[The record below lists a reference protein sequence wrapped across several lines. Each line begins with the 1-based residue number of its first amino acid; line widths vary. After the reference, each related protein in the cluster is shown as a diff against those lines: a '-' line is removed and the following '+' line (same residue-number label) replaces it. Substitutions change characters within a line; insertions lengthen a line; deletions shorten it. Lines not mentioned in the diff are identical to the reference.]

1 MRSLYVLL
9 KILFSRI
16 SVCAVGIILQ
26 TAYLAVLFWT
36 LGTMFSY
43 SYFLFTVIGVVTA
56 LHIINGDTSPA
67 YKPIWV
73 FTVLSFPIF
82 GCMFY
87 LYYGR
92 KKTKQRNAPVRTD
105 NAAHTKIT
113 DKLLQM
119 DTPAAKQANYIS
131 KCGFNIY
138 ENTQTRYFSSGEN
151 AFPEM
156 IKAIQGSQ
164 HFIFLEFFIIED
176 GVMWGSIL
184 HELEKKASE
193 GVDVRVIYDDMGCL
207 LTLPRSYRN
216 TLEEKKIQCRVFG
229 RVKPYWTSNMNNRD
243 HRKILVCDGQTAF
256 TGGINL
262 ADEYINL
269 YEKHGY
275 WKDSVI
281 MLDGE
286 AVAGFTEMF
295 IEMWNSLS
303 AAALPC
309 PEKYLAPVPK
319 KSDGFTA
326 PYYSSPENEEL
337 IAENIYLNMINSA
350 QKYIYITTPYLI
362 LDSAMSEALILAAKS
377 GVDVRIITPHIP
389 DKKLVFELTRANYRP
404 LIKHGIRI
412 YEFTHGFIHA
422 KNFVSDDKIVV
433 VGTVNLDYRSFYLHH
448 ECGVWMY
455 GTDSAAAVRDDLI
468 RTMKLSTEVDIHDTD
483 EKNVFIRSVR
493 SLLVMLSPMM

>member
-1 MRSLYVLL
+1 MLQ
-9 KILFSRI
+9 
-16 SVCAVGIILQ
+16 II
-26 TAYLAVLFWT
+26 YLTVLFWT

-43 SYFLFTVIGVVTA
+43 SYIIFIFIGIVTA
-56 LHIINGDTSPA
+56 LYIISGDTSPA

-92 KKTKQRNAPVRTD
+92 KRPRHRKNAEDEKKTSYNRHAENLIRSDVQ
-105 NAAHTKIT
+105 
-113 DKLLQM
+113 
-119 DTPAAKQANYIS
+119 AAKQANYIS
-131 KCGFNIY
+131 RCGFNIY
-138 ENTQTRYFSSGEN
+138 ENTQTRYFSSGEE
-151 AFPEM
+151 AFPEIM
-156 IKAIQGSQ
+156 KALQSSH

-176 GVMWGSIL
+176 GVMWDSIL

-193 GVDVRVIYDDMGCL
+193 GVDVRVIYDDMGSL
-207 LTLPRSYRN
+207 LTLPRSYRRI
-216 TLEEKKIQCRVFG
+216 LEQKKIQCRVFG
-229 RVKPYWTSNMNNRD
+229 RVKPYWTSSMNNRD

-281 MLDGE
+281 SLDGK

-295 IEMWNSLS
+295 IEMWDSLS
-303 AAALPC
+303 DASLPC
-309 PEKYLAPVPK
+309 PERYLAPVPRT
-319 KSDGFTA
+319 SVGFTA
-326 PYYSSPENEEL
+326 PYCSSPENEEL
-337 IAENIYLNMINSA
+337 IGENLYLNMINSA
-350 QKYIYITTPYLI
+350 QKYLYIATPYLI
-362 LDSAMSEALILAAKS
+362 LDSAMKEALILAAKN
-377 GVDVRIITPHIP
+377 GLDIRILTPHIP
-389 DKKLVFELTRANYRP
+389 DKKLVFELTRANYHP

-412 YEFTHGFIHA
+412 YEFTHGFVHA
-422 KNFVSDDKIVV
+422 KNFVSDDKIAI

-455 GTDSAAAVRDDLI
+455 DTDSVSAVRDDLI
-468 RTMKLSTEVDIHDTD
+468 TTMELSTEVDIHDTD
-483 EKNVFIRSVR
+483 EKNIFRK
-493 SLLVMLSPMM
+493 LLRAILLMLSPMM